1 MGLLV
6 VYGLTEVE
14 WKTVNISRLLT
25 LLLVYSF
32 KFWCPAAGSLCHI
45 FGTSR
50 WSLSRRWAEL
60 IIFVVRASKGARI
73 DGFSCVDL
81 CNRLRRNSRNPSLR
95 LLGWCSSRLL
105 GWWTRDTERK
115 ESWGSR
121 SEARA
126 DLRGCACLLVV
137 ARIYNMRVQI
147 WWEIDHFYCFSI
159 FVWVWPHPVMTIAQP
174 LILSVAEILE
184 CE

>member
-1 MGLLV
+1 MV

-126 DLRGCACLLVV
+126 DPRGLRLPLWVQGYIIWGCK
-137 ARIYNMRVQI
+137 YGKK
-147 WWEIDHFYCFSI
+147 IDHFYPFSI
-159 FVWVWPHPVMTIAQP
+159 FVWVWPHPQWWV
-174 LILSVAEILE
+174 
-184 CE
+184 